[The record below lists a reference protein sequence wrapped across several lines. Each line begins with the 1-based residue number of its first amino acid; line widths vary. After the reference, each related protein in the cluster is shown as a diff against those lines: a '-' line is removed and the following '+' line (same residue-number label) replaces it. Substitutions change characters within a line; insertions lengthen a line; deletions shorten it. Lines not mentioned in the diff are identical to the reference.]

1 MVTLKTTTSPD
12 ERSNLWD
19 LVFQF
24 IPIYSN
30 LCDLV
35 FQSDK
40 DPQDDPAPG
49 PEEAPEAPEERAASP
64 PRSQEEQ
71 QRIDEH
77 HERKAAKKLRR
88 NEMDRTLYHYK
99 KMIILETALAEA
111 KRTGQSLII
120 LDILEEMENV
130 REGARNAG

>member
-1 MVTLKTTTSPD
+1 M
-12 ERSNLWD
+12 
-19 LVFQF
+19 
-24 IPIYSN
+24 
-30 LCDLV
+30 
-35 FQSDK
+35 
-40 DPQDDPAPG
+40 
-49 PEEAPEAPEERAASP
+49 APEAPEERAASP

-77 HERKAAKKLRR
+77 RERKEAKKLRR

-111 KRTGQSLII
+111 KRTGRTGQSLII

>member
-77 HERKAAKKLRR
+77 RERKDAKKLRR
-88 NEMDRTLYHYK
+88 NEMDRTNYHYQ
-99 KMIILETALAEA
+99 KMSILEIALAEA
-111 KRTGQSLII
+111 KRNGQSLII